1 MPDGEAEA
9 QEGTDPEADGYVPP
23 ELRTLSWGPARSFLG
38 LSPPESRWEGSRH
51 VVLPVPYEATTS
63 WGAGTGQGPDA
74 ILEAS
79 AHLETYDHELDA
91 EPHARGIC
99 TLPPL
104 ELTDEGPEAAVRQLR
119 AAYDALLEA
128 TGDRFVVALGGE
140 HSISSAPIHA
150 WQERL
155 DGELSVLQL
164 DAHTDLRPEY
174 AGTPWS
180 HASVMRRAMEATDRI
195 VAVGV
200 RSMTA
205 GERELVRRGRPEV
218 IFAEELRG
226 DGRVP
231 ERAVEPLSEHVYV
244 TFDVDF
250 FDPSL
255 MPATGTP
262 EPGGGTWWDALD
274 VLREVFRRRTVV
286 GADVVELAPRRG
298 EEASALTAA
307 KIAYKMMGYR
317 TGLG

>member
-1 MPDGEAEA
+1 MAEEKEA
-9 QEGTDPEADGYVPP
+9 DPGGDGYVPP
-23 ELRTLSWGPARSFLG
+23 ELESLSWGPARSFLG
-38 LSPPESRWEGSRH
+38 LPASETRWESASH

-91 EPHARGIC
+91 EPHAEGIC

-104 ELTDEGPEAAVRQLR
+104 ELTDEGPGAAVRQLR

-128 TGDRFVVALGGE
+128 AGDRFVVALGGE

-155 DGELSVLQL
+155 EGELSVLQL

-174 AGTPWS
+174 GGTPWS

-205 GERELVRRGRPEV
+205 GERELVRGGRPEV
-218 IFAEELRG
+218 LFAEELRG
-226 DGRVP
+226 EGWVR
-231 ERAVEPLSEHVYV
+231 RAVEPLGEYVYV

-255 MPATGTP
+255 LPATGTP
-262 EPGGGTWWDALD
+262 EPGGGSWWDALD
-274 VLREVFRRRTVV
+274 LLRAVFERRTVV

-317 TGLG
+317 TGLE